1 MTSQKPSTGFWAV
14 AFAFL
19 VVMMF
24 ATLPSPLYGL
34 YRTRDHLSAFT
45 ITVVFAI
52 FAAGTIAT
60 LLLEGRI
67 ARRFGRRGAMLGG
80 VATMMVA
87 AGLLA
92 VWKTLPGLLI
102 GRLLTG
108 VAIGLAAGVAI
119 PYLIELRALADP
131 QASPIPARNLGTAV
145 NVGALGLGPLI
156 AGCLA
161 QWVTQPLIVPYLVML
176 VLGAV
181 AINGVLRAPETGR
194 PAVRTVASARP
205 AGPVRWA
212 RLPVPAAAGT
222 IAAFAASGLFAG
234 LSGLILATTLQRDLT
249 CAVRGSPVP
258 GLRRGSSSPARH
270 GPAGGLPRP
279 RLRRDLDARGPGAAR
294 RRGPSAKPSL
304 ALFMISG
311 ALIGAGAGAIY
322 KGITGLVLKATPP
335 ENRVAMTSALV
346 IAVFVGLSVPVIG
359 AGIALDMG
367 VSTPG
372 TVLGFAIFVAL
383 GVSSPAGHCWD
394 ARPRAL
400 SEPLEQPHPGERG
413 QPVHQLVLEGPVR
426 ACAAGSCRRR
436 WYQ

>member
-1 MTSQKPSTGFWAV
+1 VRPVPRQRPALGFWAV

-52 FAAGTIAT
+52 FAAGTIIT
-60 LLLEGRI
+60 LLAERSI
-67 ARRFGRRGAMLGG
+67 AARFGRRGAMLGG

-92 VWKTLPGLLI
+92 AWKDLPGLLI

-119 PYLIELRALADP
+119 PYLIELRLRTDP
-131 QASPIPARNLGTAV
+131 NASPVGARNIGTAV
-145 NVGALGLGPLI
+145 NVGALGLGPLV
-156 AGCLA
+156 AGFLA
-161 QWVTQPLIVPYLVML
+161 QWATQPLTLPYLLMV

-181 AINGVLRAPETGR
+181 ALIGLVAAPETGT
-194 PAVRTVASARP
+194 PAPRAAAQSRP
-205 AGPVRWA
+205 AGPARRV

-234 LSGLILATTLQRDLT
+234 LSGLILATTLHQTSHALSGAALFLVFTAGVAAQLSTNRLPASRVLALGT
-249 CAVRGSPVP
+249 ISMIAGLVLIVVAVRLST
-258 GLRRGSSSPARH
+258 
-270 GPAGGLPRP
+270 
-279 RLRRDLDARGPGAAR
+279 
-294 RRGPSAKPSL
+294 PSL
-304 ALFMISG
+304 ALFLIGG

-322 KGITGLVLKATPP
+322 KGTTGIVLEATAP

-346 IAVFVGLSVPVIG
+346 IAVFVGLSVPVLG
-359 AGIALDMG
+359 AGIALDQG
-367 VSTPG
+367 ASAPN
-372 TVLGFAIFVAL
+372 TVLGFAILVAL
-383 GVSSPAGHCWD
+383 GVSVSGWALLGRRPTGPQQAAQVATPAPKELSP
-394 ARPRAL
+394 
-400 SEPLEQPHPGERG
+400 
-413 QPVHQLVLEGPVR
+413 
-426 ACAAGSCRRR
+426 
-436 WYQ
+436 